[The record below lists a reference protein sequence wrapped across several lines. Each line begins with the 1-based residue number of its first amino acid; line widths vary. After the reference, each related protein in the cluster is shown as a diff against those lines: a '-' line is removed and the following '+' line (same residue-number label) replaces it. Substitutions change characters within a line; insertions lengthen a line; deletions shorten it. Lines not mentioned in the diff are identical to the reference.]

1 MIRLGV
7 IGHPSVLLSNGQTV
21 PLKKDKAAF
30 ASSNSHNEALCKVGA

>member
-7 IGHPSVLLSNGQTV
+7 IGHPRVLLEQQPTV

-30 ASSNSHNEALCKVGA
+30 ASSDSHNEALCKVGA